1 MYIVFV
7 ITNVSFFRIF
17 DTFVYL
23 ISKYLLP
30 LLETLKVCSL
40 LDDLPYVFVSI
51 VSKLQNHELIL
62 NLRQTLF
69 IGVNHYYEQSV

>member
-40 LDDLPYVFVSI
+40 LDDLPYVFVSV

-69 IGVNHYYEQSV
+69 IGVNLYYKQSV

>member
-7 ITNVSFFRIF
+7 ITNVSFFRSF